1 MTKRR
6 KLPRDQNEVS
16 QRKERKVS
24 KVEMK
29 AVRTVSGH
37 DRKPNLQYELMMNR

>member
-1 MTKRR
+1 MTKRK

-24 KVEMK
+24 KVQMK
-29 AVRTVSGH
+29 AFRAVV
-37 DRKPNLQYELMMNR
+37 ELIASLTCSTI